1 MKYINKAW
9 YRNKIIS
16 GTFLMKYEACM
27 LYYLHDENYYNVSLV
42 HLCSV
47 AVFLFPIFFSSSS
60 FFPKND

>member
-16 GTFLMKYEACM
+16 RTFLMKYEACM

-42 HLCSV
+42 HLCSIAV
-47 AVFLFPIFFSSSS
+47 VFVSFVFLLFIIFPQE
-60 FFPKND
+60 

>member
-27 LYYLHDENYYNVSLV
+27 LYYLHDENYHNVSLV

-47 AVFLFPIFFSSSS
+47 AVVFVSFVFLLFIIFPQE
-60 FFPKND
+60 